1 MELVQ
6 QFILSTNLYWNG
18 LFKWRI
24 IEVSPPPTNDNYLN
38 TLTNLFQGSKEQ
50 FQTRLLDGCANVD
63 FSRPLSWDFCYHHFQ
78 SQSEKYFLDTIP
90 SETLAR
96 GTLEL
101 SNYLASFGM
110 FRSAEM
116 KKVNRC
122 FFEPI
127 IVHIFKVAQA
137 NGIHS
142 FNAFKDINLQQ
153 LRSLIAGVEK
163 AYSDAFESVGIHDQ
177 RPNDTMT
184 SKILMGM
191 FGVLPALDE
200 RYVYAVRK
208 LHKQI
213 RENQNLPTR
222 KQFSDCLPTTLR
234 DDGKLE
240 FLLKISR
247 NPRLETFLQ
256 DLVRPALQYS
266 TPKVDADYPVMR
278 LLDLYLW
285 VSGQNA

>member
-1 MELVQ
+1 
-6 QFILSTNLYWNG
+6 
-18 LFKWRI
+18 
-24 IEVSPPPTNDNYLN
+24 
-38 TLTNLFQGSKEQ
+38 
-50 FQTRLLDGCANVD
+50 
-63 FSRPLSWDFCYHHFQ
+63 
-78 SQSEKYFLDTIP
+78 
-90 SETLAR
+90 
-96 GTLEL
+96 
-101 SNYLASFGM
+101 
-110 FRSAEM
+110 M

-127 IVHIFKVAQA
+127 IVHLFKVAKT
-137 NGIHS
+137 NGIHA
-142 FNAFKDINLQQ
+142 FNACKDINLQQ

-163 AYSDAFESVGIHDQ
+163 AYSDAFESVGIHGHHPSDS
-177 RPNDTMT
+177 DMMT
-184 SKILMGM
+184 SKILMCM
-191 FGVLPALDE
+191 LDVLPAMDDN
-200 RYVYAVRK
+200 YVSAVRK

-213 RENQNLPTR
+213 RKNQNLPTR

>member
-1 MELVQ
+1 M
-6 QFILSTNLYWNG
+6 
-18 LFKWRI
+18 
-24 IEVSPPPTNDNYLN
+24 VSPPPGDDSYLVALT
-38 TLTNLFQGSKEQ
+38 TLFTGSKDQ
-50 FQTRLLDGCANVD
+50 FQTRLLGGCPNVGL
-63 FSRPLSWDFCYHHFQ
+63 SRPLSWDFCYRHFK
-78 SQSEKYFLDTIP
+78 SKSEDYFSDSIP
-90 SETLAR
+90 SETLDR
-96 GTLEL
+96 GALEL

-116 KKVNRC
+116 KSVNRV

-127 IVHIFKVAQA
+127 IEHLFKVAKD

-142 FNAFKDINLQQ
+142 FQDFKSINQRQ
-153 LRSLIAGVEK
+153 LRALIAGLDK
-163 AYSDAFESVGIHDQ
+163 AYCAAFAAAGIQNRH
-177 RPNDTMT
+177 PSDTMT

-191 FGVLPALDE
+191 LGVLPAMDDN
-200 RYVYAVRK
+200 YVAAVRK

-213 RENQNLPTR
+213 RDNQNLPTR

>member
-1 MELVQ
+1 MKNNRG
-6 QFILSTNLYWNG
+6 I
-18 LFKWRI
+18 
-24 IEVSPPPTNDNYLN
+24 SPQDDNYLN

-78 SQSEKYFLDTIP
+78 SQSKKYFLDTIP

-127 IVHIFKVAQA
+127 IVHIFKVAKA

-163 AYSDAFESVGIHDQ
+163 AYLDAFDSVGIHDR
-177 RPNDTMT
+177 RPTDTMT

-213 RENQNLPTR
+213 R
-222 KQFSDCLPTTLR
+222 KQQKLANRHQLKESLPTTLR
-234 DDGKLE
+234 DGRKLE

-247 NPRLETFLQ
+247 DPRLKTFLHN
-256 DLVRPALQYS
+256 LVLPSIKDSYS
-266 TPKVDADYPVMR
+266 NTIDSYPVMR
-278 LLDLYLW
+278 LLDLFLW
-285 VSGQNA
+285 VVGKENPSEY